1 MEKKSLLLIMVALVF
16 LETSSV
22 QAYDFLIEEVINNP
36 TVTYKK
42 NFGVDVPLETWNKIL
57 DNLYLMGQLWEINKF
72 QPSYKVT
79 KVDSGLHIDDPTGI
93 VGDIWQVGQ
102 SENARTF
109 HGVGKFDHWAVPSFF
124 TANGVFF
131 FEYRMDQKRLLGE
144 MKISLRGN
152 NSVSRLVMKIFSG
165 VLINHVDNRFKN
177 NLEDMKKIIKDIV
190 NDPDKVRKILT
201 GRLLDD
207 FNEVFPVEGIRLTE
221 GLKKYSQGISGIANN
236 IYLSAYGY
244 L

>member
-1 MEKKSLLLIMVALVF
+1 VDLPILVKKSLLMIMAAPVF
-16 LETSSV
+16 LGTSSA

-36 TVTYKK
+36 TVTYK
-42 NFGVDVPLETWNKIL
+42 NDFGVDVTLETWNKIL
-57 DNLYLMGQLWEINKF
+57 DNLYLMGQIWDTNKF
-72 QPSYKVT
+72 QPVYKVT
-79 KVDSGLHIDDPTGI
+79 KIDSGLHIYDPTGI

-102 SENARTF
+102 SEHARTF
-109 HGVGKFDHWAVPSFF
+109 HGVGKFDHWAAPSFF

-131 FEYRMDQKRLLGE
+131 FEYRMDQNRLLGE
-144 MKISLRGN
+144 VKISLRGN
-152 NSVSRLVMKIFSG
+152 NSFSRLVMKIFSG

-207 FNEVFPVEGIRLTE
+207 FNKVFPGGGIKQTE
-221 GLKKYSQGISGIANN
+221 G
-236 IYLSAYGY
+236 
-244 L
+244 